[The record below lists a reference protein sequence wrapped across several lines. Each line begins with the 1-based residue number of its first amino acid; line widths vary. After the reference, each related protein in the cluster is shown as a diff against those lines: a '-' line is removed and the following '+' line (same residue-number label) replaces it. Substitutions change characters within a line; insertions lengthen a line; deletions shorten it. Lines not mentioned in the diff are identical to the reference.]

1 MEWGLAMPRR
11 ESPVPS
17 ETTQGTLDMLVLQ
30 VLVMGPAH
38 GHTIAHAI
46 EHGSGDMLQVT
57 HGLLYPAL
65 HGLETRGWI
74 ASCWGPAAGNRR
86 ARYYCLTSAGIAQ
99 ITGREDAS
107 LVQVF
112 LGVSIALVLSAR
124 PSAQAADGRPALEV
138 ITEDRSSAGVELG
151 VARARVNHI
160 FISAGIRV
168 VWSARTAVAIGA
180 TGTHRIRL
188 VVLSGPGAEATFLGH
203 GDLLGL
209 AVPSASR
216 VYVHYDRVL
225 ALARHYRT
233 PPGWFL
239 GIVIAH
245 EVAHVLL
252 PDAGHADSGLMGA
265 TLSPQAPPIFT
276 AQQAQSLRA
285 RLHDG
290 VTVAGLD
297 AR

>member
-1 MEWGLAMPRR
+1 MQRSSYGMKR
-11 ESPVPS
+11 
-17 ETTQGTLDMLVLQ
+17 TLDMLVLR

-46 EHGSGDMLQVT
+46 ERGWVDVLQIE

-74 ASCWGPAAGNRR
+74 ASCWGTAGDNRR
-86 ARYYCLTSAGIAQ
+86 ARYYCLTPAGIAQ
-99 ITGREDAS
+99 ITGREDVL
-107 LVQVF
+107 LVHVF

-124 PSAQAADGRPALEV
+124 PSAQVTDGRPALEV
-138 ITEDRSSAGVELG
+138 TTEDRSSAGVELG
-151 VARARVNHI
+151 LARARVNEI
-160 FISAGIRV
+160 FVTAGIRL
-168 VWSARTAVAIGA
+168 VWRARTAAAIGA
-180 TGTHRIRL
+180 TGMDRIRL
-188 VVLSGPGAEATFLGH
+188 VVLSGPGADAMFLGH
-203 GDLLGL
+203 AELLGL
-209 AVPSASR
+209 AVPSANR
-216 VYVHYDRVL
+216 VYIHYDRVL

-252 PDAGHADSGLMGA
+252 PDAGHADHGLMGA
-265 TLSPQAPPIFT
+265 TLSPQATPAFT

>member
-1 MEWGLAMPRR
+1 MHRSSYGMKRP
-11 ESPVPS
+11 
-17 ETTQGTLDMLVLQ
+17 LDMIVLR

-46 EHGSGDMLQVT
+46 ARGWGNVLQLEHGS
-57 HGLLYPAL
+57 LYPAL

-74 ASCWGPAAGNRR
+74 TSCWGTAGDNHR
-86 ARYYCLTSAGIAQ
+86 ARYYCLTSAGVAQ
-99 ITGREDAS
+99 ITGREDVA

-124 PSAQAADGRPALEV
+124 PSAQGNGRPALEV
-138 ITEDRSSAGVELG
+138 ITEDRSSAGVELAI
-151 VARARVNHI
+151 ARARVNHI
-160 FISAGIRV
+160 FNTAGIRV
-168 VWSARTAVAIGA
+168 VWGAQRAVAIGA
-180 TGTHRIRL
+180 TGTHRIQL
-188 VVLSGPGAEATFLGH
+188 VVLSGPAADEMFLGH
-203 GDLLGL
+203 GQLLGL
-209 AVPSASR
+209 AVPSVSR

-233 PPGWFL
+233 PPGWFF
-239 GIVIAH
+239 GVVIAH

-252 PDAGHADSGLMGA
+252 PDAGHAHSGLMAA
-265 TLSPQAPPIFT
+265 TLSPQVTPAFT

-285 RLHDG
+285 RLDDG
-290 VTVAGLD
+290 VAVAGFD

>member
-1 MEWGLAMPRR
+1 VPRR
-11 ESPVPS
+11 ESPLQS
-17 ETTQGTLDMLVLQ
+17 ETPQGTLDMLVLR

-46 EHGSGDMLQVT
+46 ERGDVLQIEHGS
-57 HGLLYPAL
+57 LYPAL
-65 HGLETRGWI
+65 HWLETRGWI
-74 ASCWGPAAGNRR
+74 TSYWGTAGDNHR
-86 ARYYCLTSAGIAQ
+86 ARYYCLTSAGVAQ
-99 ITGREDAS
+99 ITGREDMP

-124 PSAQAADGRPALEV
+124 PSAQIADGRPALDV

-151 VARARVNHI
+151 VARGRANQI
-160 FISAGIRV
+160 FTRAGIQVIWRGR
-168 VWSARTAVAIGA
+168 AAVANGA
-180 TGTHRIRL
+180 TGRDRIRV
-188 VVLSGPGAEATFLGH
+188 VVLSGPGADAMFLGH
-203 GDLLGL
+203 DDLLGL

-216 VYVHYDRVL
+216 VYIHYDRVL
-225 ALARHYRT
+225 ALARHDRT

-239 GIVIAH
+239 GVVIAH

-252 PDAGHADSGLMGA
+252 PDGGHADGGLMGA
-265 TLSPQAPPIFT
+265 TLSPQATPAFT

>member
-1 MEWGLAMPRR
+1 MPRR
-11 ESPVPS
+11 ESPLQS
-17 ETTQGTLDMLVLQ
+17 ETLQGTLDMLVLR

-46 EHGSGDMLQVT
+46 ERGSDGVLPIEHGS
-57 HGLLYPAL
+57 LYPAL

-74 ASCWGPAAGNRR
+74 ASCWGTAGGNHR
-86 ARYYCLTSAGIAQ
+86 ARYYRLTSAGIAQ
-99 ITGREDAS
+99 ITGRDDLP
-107 LVQVF
+107 LVQAF

-124 PSAQAADGRPALEV
+124 PSAQIGDGQSAIEV
-138 ITEDRSSAGVELG
+138 ITEDRSSAGAEVAI
-151 VARARVNHI
+151 ARARVKHI
-160 FISAGIRV
+160 FITAGIRV
-168 VWSARTAVAIGA
+168 IWRAQRAQAVGA

-188 VVLSGPGAEATFLGH
+188 VVLSGPAADEMFLRH

-209 AVPSASR
+209 AVPSVSR
-216 VYVHYDRVL
+216 AYVHYDRVL